1 MLERGLSQARRV
13 SLLAVALIL
22 LFPLLTPGRALAQWP
37 GDDRLNPHP
46 AEYYTVYCKNDSVT
60 VYRGNGRLLNTIP
73 ITTILSL
80 ASGGSTGVGAG
91 MTASRSG
98 DTVTI
103 SGTGGN
109 YTGSGS
115 KSFSLTTCVERN
127 GPVLAYYTPAQAGT
141 YPGIY
146 PAPAA
151 STTTTTPITTGTC
164 AYIVQPGDTLN
175 GIALAYRIAL
185 GQLAAANGLNP
196 YGWLY
201 AGQRLIL
208 PSCGSALPVTVPVT
222 TIPVVTTTGARI
234 HIVQPG
240 ENLFRIGLA
249 YGVHF
254 TRIAAANGIVNPS
267 QIYAGQRL
275 IIPG

>member
-1 MLERGLSQARRV
+1 MLERGLSQARRLT
-13 SLLAVALIL
+13 LLALALIL
-22 LFPLLTPGRALAQWP
+22 IFPLLAPGRVLAQWP

-60 VYRGNGRLLNTIP
+60 VYRANGQLLNTIP
-73 ITTILSL
+73 LTTILGL
-80 ASGGSTGVGAG
+80 RSGGSTGVGAG

-109 YTGSGS
+109 AAGRGS
-115 KSFSLTTCVERN
+115 KSFSLTTCAERN
-127 GPVLAYYTPAQAGT
+127 GPLLAYYTPAQAGT
-141 YPGIY
+141 YPGAY
-146 PAPAA
+146 QPPAT
-151 STTTTTPITTGTC
+151 STTPATGSC
-164 AYIVQPGDTLN
+164 VYIVQPGDTLG

-185 GQLAAANGLNP
+185 YQLAAANGLSP
-196 YGWLY
+196 YSWLY
-201 AGQRLIL
+201 SGQRLVL
-208 PSCGSALPVTVPVT
+208 PSCISAVPVTVPV
-222 TIPVVTTTGARI
+222 VTTGSRI
-234 HIVQPG
+234 HVVQPG

-249 YGVHF
+249 YGLPY
-254 TRIAAANGIVNPS
+254 TTIAAANGILNPG